1 MPRGVRWPERDEE
14 ALREW
19 YPLHGSRW
27 PGWETRLSRPY
38 SPGAISQHATK
49 MGLRAPRGWAPE
61 EDRELALAVAALC
74 RRLRRTPLAVAYR
87 VEYLTRKARTR

>member
-1 MPRGVRWPERDEE
+1 MPRGVRWLERDEA

-27 PGWETRLSRPY
+27 PGWATRLSHPY
-38 SPGAISQHATK
+38 SPGAISQHAHK
-49 MGLRAPRGWAPE
+49 MGLRAPRGWAPG

-74 RRLRRTPLAVAYR
+74 RRLRRSPLAVAHR
-87 VEYLTRKARTR
+87 LEHLVAKTRGR